1 MATLDIRPDADDK
14 IDRIQFD
21 DDSFLTNDVGMYYI
35 QTGDD
40 KHYIPVNEES
50 LDNLII
56 AIQKAKELW
65 FSKR

>member
-21 DDSFLTNDVGMYYI
+21 GDSFLVNDLGSYYI
-35 QTGDD
+35 QTRDEE
-40 KHYIPVNEES
+40 HYIAVNEES
-50 LDNLII
+50 LDNLIL

-65 FSKR
+65 FSGK